1 MTTPTNQ
8 NVHISQASVDDLAA
22 LTPMFDGYRQF
33 YGQPS
38 DLYGAREFLLERLYN
53 RESVIF
59 MARDEATHK
68 AIGFTQL
75 YPSFSSISAA
85 RIFIVNDLY
94 VDPLT
99 RGRKV
104 GAKLLQAAIAHG
116 RAHGAKRLSLSTGV
130 LNKRAQALYEGQ
142 GWELNTRFQA
152 YDLTL

>member
-1 MTTPTNQ
+1 MTTPAPT

-38 DLYGAREFLLERLYN
+38 DLYVAREFLLERLHN
-53 RESVIF
+53 QESVIF
-59 MARDEATHK
+59 MARDQTTQK
-68 AIGFTQL
+68 ALGFTQL
-75 YPSFSSISAA
+75 YPSFSSILAA

-94 VDPLT
+94 VTPLA
-99 RGRKV
+99 RGHKV
-104 GAKLLQAAIAHG
+104 GARLLQAAIVHG

-142 GWELNTRFQA
+142 GWVVNTRFQA
-152 YDLTL
+152 YDLAL

>member
-1 MTTPTNQ
+1 LTTPTNI
-8 NVHISQASVDDLAA
+8 NVQITQASVDDLAA

-38 DLYGAREFLLERLYN
+38 DLYVAREFLLERLHN
-53 RESVIF
+53 QESVIF

-75 YPSFSSISAA
+75 YPSFSSVSAA

-94 VDPLT
+94 VSPLA
-99 RGRKV
+99 RGHKV

-116 RAHGAKRLSLSTGV
+116 RAKGAKRLSLSTGV